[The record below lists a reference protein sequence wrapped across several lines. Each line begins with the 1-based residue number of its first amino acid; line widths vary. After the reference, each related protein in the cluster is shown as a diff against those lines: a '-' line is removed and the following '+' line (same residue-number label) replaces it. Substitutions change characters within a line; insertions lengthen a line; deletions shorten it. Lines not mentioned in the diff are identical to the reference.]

1 MGRGPPLKI
10 LILKPSS
17 LGDVI
22 HALPVLRLLKLHLPQ
37 SRVFWWVESGLAP
50 LLEDDPDLAGVFKF
64 QRSRWA
70 WPHRWAEVG
79 RNVRAMRRER
89 FDVAI
94 DLQGLARSAFF
105 AWSADAG
112 LSIGLDNPREGAR
125 EGARAAYDLVPPR
138 SPPGAHAVD
147 RYLTVL
153 PLLGVPIR
161 SSFQWLPDRPRV
173 AEKVREKWR
182 PEGHRW
188 ITLLPGSRWPNKRWP
203 IESFTDLSR
212 RLLSLS
218 PALKVAILG
227 GNDDAALGAEIAQ
240 VDPER
245 CLDLTGRTS
254 LTEMIEWL
262 RLGDLVITN
271 DTGPMHVAAAL
282 DKQVIALFGPTDPDR
297 TGPYRQRQNVLQTK
311 QVSCV
316 PCLKDHCTNAE
327 PLACLRMITP
337 AHVFMEA
344 SRRLPGL

>member
-1 MGRGPPLKI
+1 LKI

-37 SRVFWWVESGLAP
+37 SRVYWWVEAGLAP

-64 QRSRWA
+64 QRNRWA
-70 WPHRWAEVG
+70 WPHRWAEVW
-79 RNVRAMRRER
+79 RNVRALRRER

-105 AWSADAG
+105 AWFADAG

-153 PLLGVPIR
+153 PLLGVPVQAR
-161 SSFQWLPDRPRV
+161 FQWLPDRPRV
-173 AEKVREKWR
+173 ADKVRAKWR
-182 PEGHRW
+182 PAGNHW
-188 ITLLPGSRWPNKRWP
+188 ITLLPGSRWSNKRWP
-203 IESFTDLSR
+203 IEGFTDLAR

-218 PALKVAILG
+218 PTLKLAILG
-227 GNDDAALGAEIAQ
+227 GDDDRTSGATSTA
-240 VDPER
+240 VAPDR

-282 DKQVIALFGPTDPDR
+282 DKPVIALFGPTDPDR
-297 TGPYRQRQNVLQTK
+297 TGPYCQRNHVLQTT
-311 QVSCV
+311 QLSCV
-316 PCLKDHCTNAE
+316 PCLKDYCSNAE
-327 PLACLRMITP
+327 PLACLRRITP
-337 AHVFMEA
+337 AQVCAEA
-344 SRRLPGL
+344 LRHLPEF